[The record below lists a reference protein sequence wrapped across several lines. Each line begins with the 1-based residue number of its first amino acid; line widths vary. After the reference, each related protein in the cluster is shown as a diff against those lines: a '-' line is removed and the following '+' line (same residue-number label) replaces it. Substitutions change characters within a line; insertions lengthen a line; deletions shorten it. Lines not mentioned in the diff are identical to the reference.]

1 MSGSVT
7 DVLTRLTALSH
18 ELAGAFRPATIV
30 EIVARVLT
38 EQLAP
43 DRLSVMLLDLDTN
56 QLTVTYHNGPRPAST
71 DEPLLQLA
79 LRRGPL
85 VFRDNVA
92 ARAAE
97 FEVVLDGSGPIPPS
111 WLGAPI
117 VAVTRTIG
125 AVALEGDRKDAFDE
139 GALMFTRAVLAQAGL
154 ALENAR
160 LVELLSSGK
169 REWEQTVDAFNQA
182 ICYVD
187 PQGAV
192 RRANRVFADLIK
204 LPVTALPG
212 RAWLTLLPPSWVE
225 PVARLLAPTPS
236 EASVEVRAGERT
248 LLVTAIP
255 TGEPGA
261 AVLLFED
268 QTEKR
273 RLQDQLLQS
282 EKMSAIGQLIA
293 GVAHDLNNPLASVVG
308 FSDLLGEAAD
318 VPPRLA
324 EPLAVIRQE
333 AERASAIVRNL
344 LSFAR
349 RQEGERQLQ
358 SIRPILESTHQLLK
372 NQLLAARIELTL
384 TFEPGLPEV
393 EVHANQI
400 KQVFVNIINNSAQA
414 ITSTRRKDGGGRI
427 ELVARCEPDGISVS
441 ITDNGPGIPEAV
453 AQRVFEPFFSTKSEG
468 EGTGLGLSICLGIV
482 KEHGG
487 NISVHPGGAGSGRG
501 ATFTVELPAGVR
513 AELSPLAGG
522 RGERG
527 ERGGGAEDEP
537 SPADRHEHLRVLV
550 VDDEPHILHYMQA
563 TLESWGHEVVVAHD
577 GSQALKRA
585 LMQPFDLII
594 CDLRMPR
601 LGGREMF
608 HTLARM
614 HPAVADRIIFA
625 TGDTVRGDTLQF
637 LEELGRP
644 FLQKPFKLDAL
655 RRVLAGVVK
664 VPA

>member
-1 MSGSVT
+1 MKASVA
-7 DVLTRLTALSH
+7 DVLGRLTLLSQ

-30 EIVARVLT
+30 EVMARTLS

-43 DRLSVMLLDLDTN
+43 ARLSVLLLEFDTN
-56 QLTVTYHNGPRPAST
+56 RLAVVYHNGPRPATT

-85 VFRDNVA
+85 VLADRVGER
-92 ARAAE
+92 ARELGATVE
-97 FEVVLDGSGPIPPS
+97 RPIPAS
-111 WLGAPI
+111 WLGLPI
-117 VAVTRTIG
+117 VAGARTIG
-125 AVALEGDRKDAFDE
+125 AVALEGDHT
-139 GALMFTRAVLAQAGL
+139 GALDESALLFARAVVAQAGI

-160 LVELLSSGK
+160 LVEMLSSGK

-182 ICYVD
+182 ICYID
-187 PQGAV
+187 PQGVV
-192 RRANRVFADLIK
+192 RRANRMFADLIK

-212 RAWLTLLPPSWVE
+212 RPWLTLLPPAWAD
-225 PVARLLAPTPS
+225 PVARLLASTAPS
-236 EASVEVRAGERT
+236 DGVEVRAGDRT
-248 LLVTAIP
+248 LVVAAVRTD
-255 TGEPGA
+255 EPGA

-308 FSDLLGEAAD
+308 FSDLLGEASD

-372 NQLLAARIELTL
+372 NQLLAARIDLTL
-384 TFEPGLPEV
+384 AFEPGLPEI

-400 KQVFVNIINNSAQA
+400 KQVFVNIINNAAQA
-414 ITSTRRKDGGGRI
+414 IASSRPQNGGRI
-427 ELVARCEPDGISVS
+427 EILTKCQPDGIAIS
-441 ITDNGPGIPEAV
+441 ISDNGPGIPDAV
-453 AQRVFEPFFSTKSEG
+453 AQRIFEPFFSTKSEG

-487 NISVHPGGAGSGRG
+487 SMSVDPGGAGSGRG
-501 ATFTVELPAGVR
+501 ATFTVELPAADRMG
-513 AELSPLAGG
+513 LIPT
-522 RGERG
+522 RGEAGAKASATATAR
-527 ERGGGAEDEP
+527 ERPE
-537 SPADRHEHLRVLV
+537 RLRVLV
-550 VDDEPHILHYMQA
+550 VDDEPHILHYMHA
-563 TLESWGHEVVVAHD
+563 TLESWGHEVVLARD

-608 HTLARM
+608 QTLARM
-614 HPAVADRIIFA
+614 HPTVADRIIFA

-664 VPA
+664 ADAGLAG

>member
-1 MSGSVT
+1 MDARVGRACPARAARDWRRRRRGDLAGPRARCLPRREARGTAGRAAGPIRPDCRIPLLEADHQEGTRSDRRDHAAQGRAAGLFADRGPIHQVRGGARGRRHASADAIPGRSDVIGSVAE
-7 DVLTRLTALSH
+7 VLTQLTALSQ
-18 ELAGAFRPATIV
+18 ELAGAYRPATIV

-43 DRLSVMLLDLDTN
+43 GRLSVMLLDLDTN

-187 PQGAV
+187 PQGAI
-192 RRANRVFADLIK
+192 RRANRMFAELIK

-212 RAWLTLLPPSWVE
+212 RLWLTLVPPSWGE
-225 PVARLLAPTPS
+225 PVARLLTPGGGGGNGS
-236 EASVEVRAGERT
+236 IEVRSGDRI

-255 TGEPGA
+255 AGEPGA

-268 QTEKR
+268 QSEKR
-273 RLQDQLLQS
+273 RLQEQLLQS

-358 SIRPILESTHQLLK
+358 SIRPILESTHQLLR
-372 NQLLAARIELTL
+372 NQLLAARTELTL
-384 TFEPGLPEV
+384 EFEPGLPEV

-400 KQVFVNIINNSAQA
+400 KQVFVNIINNAAQA
-414 ITSTRRKDGGGRI
+414 IAGARPQAGGRI
-427 ELVARCEPDGISVS
+427 QIVTRCQPDGLSVS
-441 ITDNGPGIPEAV
+441 ISDNGPGIPEAL

-487 NISVHPGGAGSGRG
+487 SMSLDPGGAGSGRG
-501 ATFTVELPAGVR
+501 ATFTVELPAGDRMGV
-513 AELSPLAGG
+513 SPT
-522 RGERG
+522 RR
-527 ERGGGAEDEP
+527 GAE
-537 SPADRHEHLRVLV
+537 
-550 VDDEPHILHYMQA
+550 
-563 TLESWGHEVVVAHD
+563 
-577 GSQALKRA
+577 
-585 LMQPFDLII
+585 
-594 CDLRMPR
+594 
-601 LGGREMF
+601 GGTE
-608 HTLARM
+608 T
-614 HPAVADRIIFA
+614 AVA
-625 TGDTVRGDTLQF
+625 
-637 LEELGRP
+637 
-644 FLQKPFKLDAL
+644 
-655 RRVLAGVVK
+655 
-664 VPA
+664 